1 MQLKMEQYCWD
12 WILYL
17 RDVCWGSPS
26 LLYIKGICSVPA
38 KQILI
43 ETVFDHQI
51 MYLEKIQFN

>member
-17 RDVCWGSPS
+17 RNVRWGRPP
-26 LLYIKGICSVPA
+26 LLYIKSICSVSA
-38 KQILI
+38 EQILI
-43 ETVFDHQI
+43 ETEFDHQI